1 MADNLSALSKAAPD
15 LEGRRGVA
23 ALDLEKM
30 LVELRGERDLIERV
44 IAAIENLSDRG
55 KRGRGRP
62 EGSVTKMKQDVTMK
76 LASER

>member
-1 MADNLSALSKAAPD
+1 V
-15 LEGRRGVA
+15 VA

-30 LVELRGERDLIERV
+30 LAELRGERDLIDKV
-44 IAAIENLSDRG
+44 IVAIENLSGQG

-62 EGSVTKMKQDVTMK
+62 LGSVTKMKQDVTMK